1 MAVSKNRGENRPA
14 SLTPNT
20 PCIRLPHPDHTRW
33 YLQYK
38 YRKYTQPGSRRTNE
52 KNETD
57 YRLCFSKWWNF
68 FIVTATGNRDTQ
80 GKKNNEGQ
88 GRKKISG
95 VLPQEESAT
104 GKGSFSN
111 WQSKKKSGYTHTNTR
126 ARFLLI
132 FNCKKEH
139 SLIMIKQEE
148 VGAAIFLVIKLK
160 KKSLGKIV
168 FHSGSNRWRGAIR
181 GWAGTCSWSWRGA
194 LEVANQLEKIVHWSP
209 VTDGTI

>member
-1 MAVSKNRGENRPA
+1 MPEVPSFLCIPVVCADAFGTRQLFTLTAVGRRIHQLRSSSPTSTQIDLYIIFPFYHTVFSESPSVAVSKNRGENRPA

-111 WQSKKKSGYTHTNTR
+111 WQSKKNLDTHTQTR
-126 ARFLLI
+126 ARD
-132 FNCKKEH
+132 
-139 SLIMIKQEE
+139 SY
-148 VGAAIFLVIKLK
+148 
-160 KKSLGKIV
+160 
-168 FHSGSNRWRGAIR
+168 
-181 GWAGTCSWSWRGA
+181 
-194 LEVANQLEKIVHWSP
+194 
-209 VTDGTI
+209 